1 MKRQPIERR
10 IRNVLLLI
18 ASVAI
23 IIMSVV
29 IIIFMFILRNRTSQA
44 VIKQME
50 ENVEHLVAN
59 KVDIAENEL
68 GKFINYLDANVNY
81 INEIYKHPENYVK
94 RTVGQIDTSI
104 KDEYSLQRTILNKNI
119 DLNEISSEMGS
130 LANIVAYWDVLLR
143 EEGQTIAS
151 IYFGTESGFMLS
163 YDKFASFTEI
173 EEDGELYFNYKERPW
188 YIDAKANQ
196 KTVIGDLDQDYFGR
210 GLTFTCST
218 PFYNNGELAGVV
230 GMDILVSDLQK
241 AVIDVD
247 FDSSSDRD
255 YAFIVSSNGD
265 IVASPFID
273 KNAKVFENINS
284 PSSIFY
290 PIKDS
295 ILKDELGVSSIDDAF
310 CAYAPIKTVNW
321 ILCVYIPSNLVLKGV
336 RNIENTLKRMIIIFV
351 SLLLLAL
358 IIVYILSKRVS
369 KRITA
374 PVLALKGDVDI
385 ISEGNLDYKARV
397 IGNDEISDLANSF
410 NNMTDS
416 LKNYINDLTSLT
428 AEKERIGAEL
438 NVATHIQSSMLPS
451 IFPAFPED
459 ERFDVYATM
468 NPAKEV
474 GGDFYDFF
482 KIDEKHLA
490 MVVADVSGKGVPAAL
505 FMVIGK
511 TLIKDHTNLKTYLND
526 TFYEVNNLL
535 CESNSEDLFI
545 TAFEAVI
552 NVETGHMKY
561 VNAGHEMPFICK
573 KGKWIPEKIKAGFV
587 LAGMENMKFS
597 GGELYLDKGDKFF
610 QYTDGVTEAT
620 NINNELYGMER
631 LEKALNANCDKTMRE
646 LLPAIKEDIDKFV
659 GEAPQF
665 DDITMLGFEL
675 K

>member
-1 MKRQPIERR
+1 MKRHPIEKR
-10 IRNVLLLI
+10 IRNVLLSI
-18 ASVAI
+18 ASIAI
-23 IIMSVV
+23 LIMSVV
-29 IIIFMFILRNRTSQA
+29 IIIYMFLLRNRTSQA
-44 VIKQME
+44 VVRQME
-50 ENVEHLVAN
+50 ENVKHLVAN

-68 GKFINYLDANVNY
+68 GNLVNYIESNASY
-81 INEIYKHPENYVK
+81 INEIYIHPDNYVK
-94 RTVGQIDTSI
+94 RSVGQIDTSVVD
-104 KDEYSLQRTILNKNI
+104 KYSLQRTILNKNI

-130 LANIVAYWDVLLR
+130 LANTEALWETMIRGED
-143 EEGQTIAS
+143 QTIAS

-163 YDKFASFTEI
+163 YDKFASYAEPD
-173 EEDGELYFNYKERPW
+173 EDGELYFNYKERPW
-188 YIDAKANQ
+188 YIEAKDNQ
-196 KTVIGDLDQDYFGR
+196 KTVIGELDQDYFGR

-218 PFYNNGELAGVV
+218 PFYNNGQFAGVV
-230 GMDILVSDLQK
+230 AMDILVSDLQK

-247 FDSSSDRD
+247 FDSSSDKD
-255 YAFIVSSNGD
+255 YAFIVSANGD
-265 IVASPFID
+265 IVASPYID
-273 KNAKVFENINS
+273 KNAAVFENINS
-284 PSSIFY
+284 PNNEFY
-290 PIKDS
+290 PIKNN
-295 ILKDELGVSSIDDAF
+295 ILKDELGVSAFGDAF
-310 CAYAPIKTVNW
+310 CAYAPIKTANW
-321 ILCVYIPSNLVLKGV
+321 VLCVYIPSELVLKGV
-336 RNIENTLKRMIIIFV
+336 KNIENTLKRMIIVFV
-351 SLLLLAL
+351 LVL
-358 IIVYILSKRVS
+358 IISLAAVYMLSKRVS

-374 PVLALKGDVDI
+374 PILTLKNDVDI

-410 NNMTDS
+410 NNMTNS

-451 IFPAFPED
+451 LFPAFPED
-459 ERFDVYATM
+459 ERFDIYATM

-511 TLIKDHTNLKTYLND
+511 TLIKDHTNLKTYLKD

-573 KGKWIPEKIKAGFV
+573 KGKWTAEKIKPGFV
-587 LAGMENMKFS
+587 LAGMENMKFTS
-597 GGELYLDKGDKFF
+597 GELYLDKGDKFF

-620 NINNELYGMER
+620 NTNNELYGMER
-631 LEKALNANCDKTMRE
+631 LEKALDANNDKTMRE
-646 LLPAIKEDIDKFV
+646 LLPAIKADIDKFV